1 MNTYQEFESYLKQQG
16 IEMTKEQLAAAKLL
30 LDDVNCF
37 WMRGRRTG
45 VTFLFTTLEDF
56 FKHHTPTPR

>member
-1 MNTYQEFESYLKQQG
+1 MNTYNEFLAYLKQQG

-30 LDDVNCF
+30 LDDVNTF
-37 WMRGRRTG
+37 WMRGSKTG

-56 FKHHTPTPR
+56 YKHHNPVPK